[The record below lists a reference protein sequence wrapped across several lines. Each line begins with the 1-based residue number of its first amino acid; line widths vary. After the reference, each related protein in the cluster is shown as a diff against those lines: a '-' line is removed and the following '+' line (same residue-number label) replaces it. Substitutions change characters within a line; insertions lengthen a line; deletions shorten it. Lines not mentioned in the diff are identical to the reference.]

1 MKGKKFLAMI
11 LSAALGM
18 PTFAACGRRVVE
30 PEKKTTETE
39 AETETEET
47 ENSEEVTE
55 ETETENVD
63 EDDILHSLQEKA
75 LCLPAEPVHGI
86 LH

>member
-18 PTFAACGRRVVE
+18 STFAACGRRVVE

-39 AETETEET
+39 AETETGR
-47 ENSEEVTE
+47 NGKLRRGDRGDR
-55 ETETENVD
+55 NG
-63 EDDILHSLQEKA
+63 K
-75 LCLPAEPVHGI
+75 CG
-86 LH
+86 

>member
-18 PTFAACGRRVVE
+18 STFAACGRRVVE

-47 ENSEEVTE
+47 EKLRRGDRGDRNG
-55 ETETENVD
+55 
-63 EDDILHSLQEKA
+63 K
-75 LCLPAEPVHGI
+75 CG
-86 LH
+86 

>member
-1 MKGKKFLAMI
+1 MKGKKFLVMI

-18 PTFAACGRRVVE
+18 STFAACGSRVVE

-63 EDDILHSLQEKA
+63 EDDIFAQLACPEDELR
-75 LCLPAEPVHGI
+75 C
-86 LH
+86 

>member
-18 PTFAACGRRVVE
+18 STFAACGRRVVE

-47 ENSEEVTE
+47 ENSEEVT
-55 ETETENVD
+55 
-63 EDDILHSLQEKA
+63 
-75 LCLPAEPVHGI
+75 
-86 LH
+86 

>member
-1 MKGKKFLAMI
+1 MI

-18 PTFAACGRRVVE
+18 STFAACGRRVVE

-39 AETETEET
+39 AETGTEET
-47 ENSEEVTE
+47 ENSEEVTEETE